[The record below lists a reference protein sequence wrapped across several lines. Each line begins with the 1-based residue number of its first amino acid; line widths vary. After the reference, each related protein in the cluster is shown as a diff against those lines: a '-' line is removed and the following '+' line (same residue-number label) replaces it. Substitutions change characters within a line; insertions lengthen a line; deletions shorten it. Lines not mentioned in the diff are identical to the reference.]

1 MIKSQYINEFKEKL
15 ILQRYASNSIS
26 TYVMCINKF
35 LTYYESKNIR
45 TLNTN
50 DIKVYLTHLLKIEK
64 ISDSYQ
70 KQMLGAISKFYDL
83 IFNVKLDLKS
93 LYPKRK
99 KNTLPKYISKPQV
112 KKMIDETRNL
122 KHRCIIMLL
131 YSAGLRV
138 SELINLKTIDIDSDS
153 LLINISNS
161 KGRKDR
167 KVMLSEKV
175 LTELRMYY
183 KEFKPKVYLFEG
195 QNKDHYSAKSIQNVV
210 KEAAIRANINRR
222 VTPHMLRHSFAI
234 HLLENGTDIRYI
246 QELLGH
252 NSIQTTELYTYIT
265 DISKSKIKSPLDF
278 IL

>member
-83 IFNVKLDLKS
+83 IFNIKLDLKP

-153 LLINISNS
+153 MLINISNS

-183 KEFKPKVYLFEG
+183 KEFKPKDYLFEG
-195 QNKDHYSAKSIQNVV
+195 QNKDNYSAKSIQNVV

-265 DISKSKIKSPLDF
+265 DISKSKIKSPIDF

>member
-15 ILQRYASNSIS
+15 VIQRYASNSIS

-35 LTYYESKNIR
+35 LAYYETKNIR

-50 DIKVYLTHLLKIEK
+50 DIKVYLTYLLKIER

-70 KQMLGAISKFYDL
+70 KQMLGAITKFYDL
-83 IFNVKLDLKS
+83 IFNVNLDLKS

-99 KNTLPKYISKPQV
+99 KNTLPKYISKSQV
-112 KKMIDETRNL
+112 KRMIEDTYNL

-138 SELINLKTIDIDSDS
+138 SELIRLKTEDIDSDTM
-153 LLINISNS
+153 LINISNS

-175 LTELRMYY
+175 LTELRLYY
-183 KEFKPKVYLFEG
+183 KSYKPREYLFEG
-195 QNKDHYSAKSIQNVV
+195 QSKDYYSAKSIQNVV
-210 KEAAIRANINRR
+210 REAALRANVNKR

-252 NSIQTTELYTYIT
+252 NSIQTTELYTYIS
-265 DISKSKIKSPLDF
+265 DVSKSKIKSPIDS
-278 IL
+278 II

>member
-1 MIKSQYINEFKEKL
+1 MKEINYIIEFEQKL
-15 ILQRYASNSIS
+15 VIQRFASNSIS
-26 TYVMCINKF
+26 VYIMCIKKF
-35 LTYYESKNIR
+35 LRYYESKNIK
-45 TLNTN
+45 TLNSN
-50 DIKVYLTHLLKIEK
+50 DIKVYFTQLIEVEK

-70 KQMLGAISKFYDL
+70 KQMLGAITKFYDL
-83 IFNVKLDLKS
+83 IFNISLDLKS
-93 LYPKRK
+93 LYPKRR
-99 KNTLPKYISKPQV
+99 KNTLPKYISRPQV
-112 KKMIDETRNL
+112 KKMIEGTNNI

-131 YSAGLRV
+131 YSSGLRV

-153 LLINISNS
+153 MLINISNS

-175 LTELRMYY
+175 LAELRVYY
-183 KEFKPKVYLFEG
+183 RQFKPMDYLFEG
-195 QNKDHYSAKSIQNVV
+195 QNKVYYSAKSIQNVV
-210 KEAAIRANINRR
+210 KEAALRANVNRR

-252 NSIQTTELYTYIT
+252 SSIQTTELYTYIT

-278 IL
+278 IM

>member
-1 MIKSQYINEFKEKL
+1 MIDNQYIKDFRERL

-26 TYVMCINKF
+26 IYVMCITKF
-35 LTYYESKNIR
+35 LVYFKSKNIQ
-45 TLNTN
+45 TVNHN
-50 DIKVYLTHLLKIEK
+50 DIRDYLTHLLKIEK

-70 KQMLGAISKFYDL
+70 KQMLGAIIKFYDL
-83 IFNVKLDLKS
+83 IFNINLDLKS

-99 KNTLPKYISKPQV
+99 KNTLPKYISKIQV
-112 KKMIDETRNL
+112 KKMIESTHNI

-153 LLINISNS
+153 MLINITNS

-167 KVMLSEKV
+167 KVMLSEKA
-175 LTELRMYY
+175 LSELRIYY
-183 KEFKPKVYLFEG
+183 RQFKPKNYLFEG
-195 QNKDHYSAKSIQNVV
+195 QNREYYSAKSIQNVV
-210 KEAAIRANINRR
+210 KEAAIRANVNRR

-234 HLLENGTDIRYI
+234 HLLENGIDIRYI

-278 IL
+278 II